1 MKLLRLKLKNFISVY
16 VTMNRKEIDIDFTKC
31 KNNIILLVGANG
43 SGKTSLLSNMQPFPS
58 LGTLDLR
65 NSQDLILEGEDGYKL
80 LSIRIPSELYEQLD
94 QIAKEANTS
103 RNEIAY
109 RMFISSRFRLKISY

>member
-16 VTMNRKEIDIDFTKC
+16 VTMNRKEIDIDFTRC

-80 LSIRIPSELYEQLD
+80 IEYQ
-94 QIAKEANTS
+94 
-103 RNEIAY
+103 
-109 RMFISSRFRLKISY
+109 FIK